1 MLHRPSD
8 PLSNPQGKK
17 KKLSSVLS
25 VGGCNV
31 DISPLSLH
39 RSLGVTHEQTALLKW
54 PFLKKIR

>member
-8 PLSNPQGKK
+8 PLSNPQKK
-17 KKLSSVLS
+17 KTFLS

-54 PFLKKIR
+54 PFLKKIP

>member
-8 PLSNPQGKK
+8 SLSNPQKK
-17 KKLSSVLS
+17 KKALLS

-54 PFLKKIR
+54 PFLKKIP